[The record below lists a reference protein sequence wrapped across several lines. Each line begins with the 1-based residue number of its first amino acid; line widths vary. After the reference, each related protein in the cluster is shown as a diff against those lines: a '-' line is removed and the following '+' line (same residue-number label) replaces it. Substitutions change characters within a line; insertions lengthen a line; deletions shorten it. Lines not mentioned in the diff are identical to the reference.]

1 MDEII
6 KKIKMIFKKL
16 TLLRKQLVNH
26 NLDGYIVPKNDEFF
40 GEYVKKGNDRLK
52 YISGFTGSAGFS
64 VILRKKAYLFVDG
77 RYTIQANIESG
88 KIFTIVEIHK
98 KKPNFILTK
107 FSKELKLGFDPKIF
121 NETSLLYNFKSSK
134 IKLVQINKNLIDV
147 IWNNKPK
154 INYKKFYI
162 LNSKNVGQNYKDKIK
177 LINNFLKRKK
187 IKNLLITAPENIAW
201 LLNIRGYDSNFSPI
215 PNCQAIINYQKK
227 IFLIVD
233 KRKIN
238 KKFINYFNN
247 SIRIINPNT
256 VKPYLNSLSKHE
268 TFSIDKMT
276 CSIFYKNEIKKRF
289 RFYETIDPIYF
300 LKAKKNNVEINNM
313 INSHKED
320 GVALTKFLYWLKSN
334 VIKRNI
340 SELDAQSKLEQF
352 RKKNK
357 NYIFSSFNTIAG
369 TGPNGAIV
377 HYRATK
383 KSNRIIKKKDI
394 FLCDSGGQY
403 KYGTTDVTRTVCF
416 TKPEKK
422 IKDIF
427 TMVLKGHIGVAT
439 FNLNKNTTGNK
450 IDKVAR
456 APLKSKGKDYA
467 HGTGHGVGHF
477 LNVHEGPHSISKFN
491 KVKFSEGMIVSN
503 EPGYYKKNKFG
514 IRIENL
520 VYVKKLNNKIF
531 FENLTLAPID
541 KDLINFDLL
550 TKKEFNYLND
560 YNKKI
565 YQSLNPYLKKKEKN
579 WLKSFIN

>member
-1 MDEII
+1 MDEVV

-16 TLLRKQLVNH
+16 KLLRKQLVNN
-26 NLDGYIVPKNDEFF
+26 NLDGYIIPKNDEFF
-40 GEYVKKGNDRLK
+40 GEYVYEGNDRLK

-64 VILRKKAYLFVDG
+64 VVLKKKAYLFVDG
-77 RYTIQANIESG
+77 RYTIQADIESG
-88 KIFTIVEIHK
+88 KTFTIVEIHK
-98 KKPNFILTK
+98 KKPNSILNK
-107 FSKELKLGFDPKIF
+107 YNKKIELGFDPKIF
-121 NETSLLYNFKSSK
+121 NETNLLNYFKSNK
-134 IKLVQINKNLIDV
+134 IKLTQINNNLIDT
-147 IWNNKPK
+147 IWKNKPK
-154 INYKKFYI
+154 INHKKFYI
-162 LNSKNVGQNYKDKIK
+162 LNSKNVGQSYKNKIK
-177 LINNFLKRKK
+177 LINKFLKKKK
-187 IKNLLITAPENIAW
+187 IKNLLITAPENVAW
-201 LLNIRGYDSNFSPI
+201 LLNIRGYDSKFSPI
-215 PNCQAIINYQKK
+215 PNCQAIINDRKK

-233 KRKIN
+233 KRKID

-247 SIRIINPNT
+247 SVKIINPNNI
-256 VKPYLNSLSKHE
+256 KACLNSLNKHE

-289 RFYETIDPIYF
+289 KFYETIDPIYF
-300 LKAKKNNVEINNM
+300 LKAKKNNIEIKNM

-320 GVALTKFLYWLKSN
+320 GVALTKFLYWIKTN
-334 VIKRNI
+334 VIKRKI
-340 SELDAQSKLEQF
+340 SELDAQSKLKQF

-357 NYIFSSFNTIAG
+357 NYIFPSFNTIAG
-369 TGPNGAIV
+369 TGPHGAIP
-377 HYRATK
+377 HYKATR
-383 KSNRIIKKKDI
+383 KSNRLIKKNDI

-416 TKPEKK
+416 KKPQKR

-439 FNLNKNTTGNK
+439 FKLNKNTTGNK
-450 IDKVAR
+450 IDKIAR
-456 APLKSKGKDYA
+456 APLKSKGKDYS

-503 EPGYYKKNKFG
+503 EPGYYEKNKFG

-520 VYVKKLNNKIF
+520 IYVKKLNNKIF

-550 TKKEFNYLND
+550 TKKEFNYLNN

-565 YQSLNPYLKKKEKN
+565 YQSLNPYLNKVEKN
-579 WLKSFIN
+579 WLQSFIN

>member
-40 GEYVKKGNDRLK
+40 GEYVKEGNNRLK

-64 VILRKKAYLFVDG
+64 VILRKMAYLFVDG

-88 KIFTIVEIHK
+88 KIFKIVEIHK
-98 KKPNFILTK
+98 KKPKSILNK
-107 FSKELKLGFDPKIF
+107 VNKVLKLGLDPKIF
-121 NETSLLYNFKSSK
+121 NEISLLNNFKSNK
-134 IKLVQINKNLIDV
+134 IKLIQIKKNLIDL
-147 IWNNKPK
+147 IWKNKPK

-162 LNSKNVGQNYKDKIK
+162 LNSKNVGQNYKNKIN
-177 LINNFLKRKK
+177 LINNFLKKKK
-187 IKNLLITAPENIAW
+187 IKNLLITAPENVAW
-201 LLNIRGYDSNFSPI
+201 LMNIRGHDSNFSPI
-215 PNCQAIINYQKK
+215 PNCQAIINNQKK

-233 KRKIN
+233 KKKID

-247 SIRIINPNT
+247 SIKIINPNNIES
-256 VKPYLNSLSKHE
+256 YLNSINKDE
-268 TFSIDKMT
+268 TFAIDKMT

-289 RFYETIDPIYF
+289 KFYENIDPIYF
-300 LKAKKNNVEINNM
+300 LKAKKNNIEINNM

-340 SELDAQSKLEQF
+340 SELDAQSKLQQF

-369 TGPNGAIV
+369 TGPNGAII

-416 TKPEKK
+416 TKPKKK

-439 FNLNKNTTGNK
+439 FNLNKNTTGSK
-450 IDKVAR
+450 IDKIAR

-503 EPGYYKKNKFG
+503 EPGYYEKDKFG

-531 FENLTLAPID
+531 FENLTMAPID
-541 KDLINFDLL
+541 KDLINFELL
-550 TKKEFNYLND
+550 NKKEINYLNN

-565 YQSLNPYLKKKEKN
+565 YQSLNPYLKKEEKN
-579 WLKSFIN
+579 WLRSFIN